1 MKVAYTLRLPEELRD
16 KIKEE
21 AKQSKVSINQYILY
35 TLTRDI
41 SYKEAE
47 RTLKNRIKRAPS
59 HEEALR
65 LLETVVPD
73 VPPLPK
79 NELFNASSL
88 TPCTTAILSAYPSIP
103 VSQHPSIPALFLF
116 FIPFSSNIP

>member
-1 MKVAYTLRLPEELRD
+1 MKAAYTLRLPEELRD

-21 AKQSKVSINQYILY
+21 AKQSKMSINQYILY

-41 SYKEAE
+41 SYKDAE

-65 LLETVVPD
+65 LLETIVPD
-73 VPPLPK
+73 VPPLPED
-79 NELFNASSL
+79 ELFNASG
-88 TPCTTAILSAYPSIP
+88 
-103 VSQHPSIPALFLF
+103 
-116 FIPFSSNIP
+116 